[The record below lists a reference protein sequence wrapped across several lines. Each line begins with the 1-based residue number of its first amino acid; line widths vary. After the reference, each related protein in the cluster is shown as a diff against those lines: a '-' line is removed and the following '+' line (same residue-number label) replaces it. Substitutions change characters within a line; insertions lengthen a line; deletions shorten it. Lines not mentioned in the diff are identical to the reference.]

1 MNKQEFLDKLK
12 VELKI
17 SKNSE
22 HTIRNYVRAN
32 SELLDFCSK
41 NPEQVKNQD
50 VKNFIASKI
59 SNMSSPSIIVFLSAV
74 KYAYSNLLK
83 EDITEGI
90 KRPKKE
96 RRIPP
101 VLTKEEVTRLIDLI
115 TNKKSKL
122 IVSLLY
128 ACGFRVSELTN
139 LKVSDLSFEEKTGY
153 ARQAKGRKDRL
164 FNIPEFLIE
173 ELKQQ
178 AENQKQRKEIYLFS
192 GRNGKITERNI
203 QKIIKRAAI
212 AAKIKKDVHP
222 HTLRHSF
229 ATHLL
234 ENKVDIRLI
243 QELLG
248 HSNLSTTQLYAHVSS
263 EELKKIKSPIDD
275 LKLNS
280 EDKT

>member
-1 MNKQEFLDKLK
+1 MNKQEFLEKLK

-22 HTIRNYVRAN
+22 HTIRNYARAN
-32 SELLDFCSK
+32 TELLDFCKK
-41 NPEQVKNQD
+41 NPEQVKSQD

-59 SNMSSPSIIVFLSAV
+59 SNMSAPSIIVFLSAI

-96 RRIPP
+96 RKIPP
-101 VLTKEEVTRLIDLI
+101 VLTKEEVVRLIDSI
-115 TNKKSKL
+115 GNKKSKL

-128 ACGFRVSELTN
+128 ACGFRVSEITS
-139 LKVSDLSFEEKTGY
+139 LKISDLSFEEKIGY
-153 ARQAKGRKDRL
+153 ARQAKGRKDRV

-178 AENQKQRKEIYLFS
+178 AENQKQRKEMYLFS
-192 GRNGKITERNI
+192 GRNGKLTERNI
-203 QKIIKRAAI
+203 QKIIKRATI

-275 LKLNS
+275 LNLNS
-280 EDKT
+280 EEN